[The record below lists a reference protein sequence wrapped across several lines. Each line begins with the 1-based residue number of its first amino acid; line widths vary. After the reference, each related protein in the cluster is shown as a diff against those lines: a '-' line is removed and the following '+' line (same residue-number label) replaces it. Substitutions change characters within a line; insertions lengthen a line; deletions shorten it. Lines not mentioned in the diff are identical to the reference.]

1 MISPYTLPVLAFTVF
16 FTGVTEFMVSPM
28 LTPLAAAFDVTPAQ
42 ASWLIAVYTLSYALA
57 APMLGRLSDRIGR
70 YRMLRAALLLFVA
83 DGIALA
89 LALAPCFSV
98 AVGLRI
104 LGGLASAALIPSVF
118 ALIAEQFPHD
128 RQASAM
134 GLVMTGMTAGIIS
147 GPVIAG
153 WLTVRCGWYAPFLL
167 TAAGSLVMWI
177 ACCFVFRGVSRV
189 SSQPSIR
196 TGKCYS
202 PALSGLIAAKGLWNG
217 TAVVMFVLSGELLR
231 DRFGLNTETI
241 GFISAIFGG
250 GLLTGNLLMPLFRR
264 LSGTDTRLLLI
275 SLIVM
280 SVMIAGFISGTGGLP
295 GMMLWMLLQG
305 CALGIAAPVSTAI
318 IAEHA
323 GTRKGEALALSESM
337 NNLSIFILLP
347 VAAAQQD
354 SQILLP
360 AVTALLFCA
369 TALTGCILSPIYCKK

>member
-1 MISPYTLPVLAFTVF
+1 
-16 FTGVTEFMVSPM
+16 M

-83 DGIALA
+83 DGIA

-196 TGKCYS
+196 PGKYYS

-241 GFISAIFGG
+241 GLISAIFGG

-280 SVMIAGFISGTGGLP
+280 SVM
-295 GMMLWMLLQG
+295 
-305 CALGIAAPVSTAI
+305 IAAPVSTAI

-369 TALTGCILSPIYCKK
+369 TALTGYILSPIYCKK

>member
-16 FTGVTEFMVSPM
+16 FTGITEFMVSPM

-57 APMLGRLSDRIGR
+57 APVLGRLSDRIGR
-70 YRMLRAALLLFVA
+70 YRMLHAALLLFVA
-83 DGIALA
+83 DGIA

-153 WLTVRCGWYAPFLL
+153 WLTIRYGWYAPFLL
-167 TAAGSLVMWI
+167 TAAGSLIMWI
-177 ACCFVFRGVSRV
+177 ICCFLFRGISSVSV
-189 SSQPSIR
+189 QPAAPL
-196 TGKCYS
+196 TGKGYS
-202 PALSGLIAAKGLWNG
+202 LALLGLIAAKGLWNG
-217 TAVVMFVLSGELLR
+217 IAVVMFVLSGELLR
-231 DRFGLNTETI
+231 HRFGLNTGTI
-241 GFISAIFGG
+241 GLISAIFGG
-250 GLLTGNLLMPLFRR
+250 GLLTGNLLMPLCRR

-323 GTRKGEALALSESM
+323 GTCKGEALALSESM

-360 AVTALLFCA
+360 AVIALLCCA
-369 TALTGCILSPIYCKK
+369 TVLTGYILSPIYCKK

>member
-83 DGIALA
+83 DGIA

-196 TGKCYS
+196 PGKYYS

-241 GFISAIFGG
+241 GLISAIFGG

-280 SVMIAGFISGTGGLP
+280 SVM
-295 GMMLWMLLQG
+295 
-305 CALGIAAPVSTAI
+305 IAAPVSTAI

-369 TALTGCILSPIYCKK
+369 TALTGYILSPIYCKK

>member
-16 FTGVTEFMVSPM
+16 FAGITEFMVSPM
-28 LTPLAAAFDVTPAQ
+28 LTPLAVAFDVTPAQ

-57 APMLGRLSDRIGR
+57 APVLGRLSDRFCR
-70 YRMLRAALLLFVA
+70 YRMLRTALLLFVA
-83 DGIALA
+83 DGIA

-167 TAAGSLVMWI
+167 TAAGSLIMWI
-177 ACCFVFRGVSRV
+177 ICCFVFRGISSVSA
-189 SSQPSIR
+189 QPATPL
-196 TGKCYS
+196 TGKGYS
-202 PALSGLIAAKGLWNG
+202 LALLGLIAAKGLWNG
-217 TAVVMFVLSGELLR
+217 SAVVMFVLSGELLR
-231 DRFGLNTETI
+231 HRFGLNTGTI

-250 GLLTGNLLMPLFRR
+250 GLLTGNLLLPLFRR
-264 LSGTDTRLLLI
+264 LSGTETCLLLI

-280 SVMIAGFISGTGGLP
+280 SVMIAGFISGTGGFP

-318 IAEHA
+318 VAELA
-323 GTRKGEALALSESM
+323 GARKGEALALSESM
-337 NNLSIFILLP
+337 NNLSVFILLP

-369 TALTGCILSPIYCKK
+369 TVLTGCILSPIYCKK

>member
-89 LALAPCFSV
+89 LAPCFSV

-134 GLVMTGMTAGIIS
+134 GLVMMGMTAGIIS

-323 GTRKGEALALSESM
+323 GTRKGEVLALSESM
-337 NNLSIFILLP
+337 NNLSIFIW
-347 VAAAQQD
+347 
-354 SQILLP
+354 
-360 AVTALLFCA
+360 
-369 TALTGCILSPIYCKK
+369 GCPR

>member
-83 DGIALA
+83 DGI
-89 LALAPCFSV
+89 ALAPCFSV

-177 ACCFVFRGVSRV
+177 ACCFMFRGISRV
-189 SSQPSIR
+189 PSQPSFLP
-196 TGKCYS
+196 GKCYS
-202 PALSGLIAAKGLWNG
+202 PALSGLITAKGLWNG

-241 GFISAIFGG
+241 GLISAIFGG

-323 GTRKGEALALSESM
+323 GIRKGEALALSESM

-347 VAAAQQD
+347 VAAAHQD

-369 TALTGCILSPIYCKK
+369 TALTGGILSPIYCKK

>member
-83 DGIALA
+83 DGI
-89 LALAPCFSV
+89 ALAPCFSV

-323 GTRKGEALALSESM
+323 GTRKGEVLALSESM